1 MENKINIKTDY
12 PLGEKRKEWL
22 KTPTGK
28 TLDEINLENVL
39 KGEINPQDIRI
50 SSETLRLQGEVAE
63 NANQPTIKR
72 NFQRAS
78 ELVRISDE
86 RILEIYNALRP
97 NRSSKEELLKIAD
110 ELEHDYNAIVN
121 ANFIREAAEIY
132 EKRGKLRKNEN
143 CSRD

>member
-63 NANQPTIKR
+63 NANQPTR
-72 NFQRAS
+72 
-78 ELVRISDE
+78 
-86 RILEIYNALRP
+86 
-97 NRSSKEELLKIAD
+97 
-110 ELEHDYNAIVN
+110 
-121 ANFIREAAEIY
+121 
-132 EKRGKLRKNEN
+132 
-143 CSRD
+143 